1 MTRRSDLQSTPRWF
15 VGARTVWRNLFAMS
29 ALLLSVGTGS
39 ILAADITVFS
49 ATDISAFQ
57 PLIDSFERAH
67 PGQKLDYREFDTRD
81 LYEMVAADKA
91 GEADVVISSA
101 TDLQVDL
108 VNQGRALAFR
118 LDGEEALPA
127 WARWRNE
134 LYGFTFEPVA
144 VIYNEAAFAGRALP
158 RTRSDLAS
166 AIRDDPDF
174 FKGRIGSYDI
184 GLSGVGYLFA
194 TQDVQRGYEFWR
206 LVETFGRAG
215 LKTYCCT
222 SRIFDAVASG
232 DLVYAYNVIGPYALA
247 AARKTSGV
255 GVYTLDDYT
264 FVSTRTAFVRNEAP
278 NKAGGVEFVSYL
290 LSPEGQ
296 SELAATS
303 PFLPVS
309 IDIGKP
315 AEKVGAFGKPEA
327 MVPIKVG
334 PSLIAY
340 LDRMKREK
348 LLADWLTATDPP
360 AEALQ

>member
-1 MTRRSDLQSTPRWF
+1 MANWSDALWLSRRLS
-15 VGARTVWRNLFAMS
+15 GAGAVWRRLIALS
-29 ALLLSVGTGS
+29 AVLPIFCAGPLQ
-39 ILAADITVFS
+39 AADITVYS
-49 ATDISAFQ
+49 ATDLSAFQ
-57 PLIDSFERAH
+57 PIIDNFERKR
-67 PGQKLDYREFDTRD
+67 PGERVLYREFDTLELFELIASD
-81 LYEMVAADKA
+81 AAQD
-91 GEADVVISSA
+91 ADVVISSA
-101 TDLQVDL
+101 TDLQVAL

-118 LDGEEALPA
+118 LDEEDTLPA
-127 WARWRNE
+127 WAQWRNE

-144 VIYNEAAFAGRALP
+144 VIYNKVAFKGRALP

-174 FKGRIGSYDI
+174 FKARIGSYDI
-184 GLSGVGYLFA
+184 GLSGVGYMFA

-222 SRIFDAVASG
+222 SEIFDAVASG

-247 AARKTSGV
+247 SARKTPDV
-255 GVYTLDDYT
+255 EVYTLDDYT
-264 FVSTRTAFVRNEAP
+264 FVSTRTAFVRKAAP
-278 NKAGGVEFVSYL
+278 NKAGGVDFVRFL

-309 IDIGKP
+309 VDISKP
-315 AEKVGAFGKPEA
+315 LEKVSAFGKPEA

-334 PSLIAY
+334 PGLIAF
-340 LDRMKREK
+340 LDKMKREK
-348 LLADWLTATDPP
+348 LLSDWLTAVEPPLETD
-360 AEALQ
+360 Q